1 MNLAQKIAFN
11 TGIQF
16 VGQLIVLAIGLLTL
30 RLTATY
36 LGVTTFGQL
45 SIVLSLTGL
54 VAIIADLGVTTT
66 LARELAKSP
75 ADADRL
81 GGDLLRFRLFSSLG
95 SVLLL
100 LVAIPFLPYTHE
112 TKVALLISLPA
123 MVFTVLGGFPG
134 AFFQTHLRQE
144 LSAAVNVLTR
154 SLGLVAILV
163 VRLFD
168 LGLYGLVGLL
178 VAVNGIGCLV
188 AFPFSR
194 SFWRINVSFNW
205 RRAKPLIRDSILI
218 GLVSVI
224 GLLHLRGDAIM
235 LSLLKPADD
244 VGIYAI
250 AYRFIDQ
257 AFLLPGLFV
266 ATMFPIITRAVHHDA
281 GKAQR
286 AINNTFQALVL
297 GAIAVTIMIYVL
309 SGPLVRLVAG
319 PEFGASATPLRIL
332 AFALLFMFVAPVFY
346 NVLIVIN
353 KQKHLILVGAAERCP
368 QRRPQSDPDPALQLQ
383 RCCERDCRFGGLRL
397 GRALLRR
404 STTLRISAREDVSAP
419 RPGSDRR
426 RSGRRGAVAPRVA
439 VAFGCSGRAH
449 VLCGRLRV
457 QSRDTSR
464 YENGPRAPRC
474 LTSTRDPL
482 VRTEDLACQPG
493 RPDGLNRLELWPSKT
508 SRFEVM
514 VSAVGPMTP
523 DEAARRRCRSGSGG
537 GCGLARRRAVWGG
550 ASCVAG
556 ACGRAGGRRDG
567 AVREVRGA
575 NRGGGGVR
583 LGARRRK
590 PEPLRGSRT
599 SKVQ

>member
-11 TGIQF
+11 TGIQL
-16 VGQLIVLAIGLLTL
+16 VGQIVVLVIGLVTL

-54 VAIIADLGVTTT
+54 VAIVADLGVTTT
-66 LARELAKSP
+66 LARELSKSP
-75 ADADRL
+75 ADADQL
-81 GGDLLRFRLFSSLG
+81 GGDLLRFRLFSSLA

-100 LVAIPFLPYTHE
+100 LVAIPFLPYTFE

-123 MVFTVLGGFPG
+123 LVFTVLGGFPG

-144 LSAAVNVLTR
+144 LNAAVNVLTR

-163 VRLFD
+163 VLLFD

-188 AFPFSR
+188 AFRFSR
-194 SFWRINVSFNW
+194 NFWRINLNFDW

-218 GLVSVI
+218 GLVSMI

-235 LSLLKPADD
+235 LSLLKPAAD

-257 AFLLPGLFV
+257 AFVLPGLFV
-266 ATMFPIITRAVHHDA
+266 ATMFPIITRAVHQDA
-281 GKAQR
+281 QRAQR

-319 PEFGASATPLRIL
+319 PEFEASATPLRLL

-353 KQKHLILVGAAERCP
+353 KQKHLILVGVLSIALNVGLNLILIPHYSYNGAASATIVSEAFVLVGLYFIARRHYEFQLERTFLVRVLGATVAAAGVVALLSSESPWLSVVAAE
-368 QRRPQSDPDPALQLQ
+368 
-383 RCCERDCRFGGLRL
+383 
-397 GRALLRR
+397 
-404 STTLRISAREDVSAP
+404 
-419 RPGSDRR
+419 
-426 RSGRRGAVAPRVA
+426 
-439 VAFGCSGRAH
+439 
-449 VLCGRLRV
+449 
-457 QSRDTSR
+457 
-464 YENGPRAPRC
+464 
-474 LTSTRDPL
+474 LT
-482 VRTEDLACQPG
+482 
-493 RPDGLNRLELWPSKT
+493 
-508 SRFEVM
+508 F
-514 VSAVGPMTP
+514 
-523 DEAARRRCRSGSGG
+523 
-537 GCGLARRRAVWGG
+537 GLAAYAFKAVTLADMKMVLERRV
-550 ASCVAG
+550 
-556 ACGRAGGRRDG
+556 
-567 AVREVRGA
+567 
-575 NRGGGGVR
+575 
-583 LGARRRK
+583 
-590 PEPLRGSRT
+590 T
-599 SKVQ
+599 

>member
-1 MNLAQKIAFN
+1 MVRSSCSRSVCSRCGSPPRTWAS
-11 TGIQF
+11 
-16 VGQLIVLAIGLLTL
+16 
-30 RLTATY
+30 
-36 LGVTTFGQL
+36 TTFGQL

-75 ADADRL
+75 GEADRL
-81 GGDLLRFRLFSSLG
+81 GGDLLRFRLVSSLA

-112 TKVALLISLPA
+112 TKLALLISLPA
-123 MVFTVLGGFPG
+123 MVFTILGGFPG

-188 AFPFSR
+188 AFAFSR

-205 RRAKPLIRDSILI
+205 SRAKPLIRDAILI
-218 GLVSVI
+218 GLVSMI

-266 ATMFPIITRAVHHDA
+266 ATMFPIITRAVHQMR

-319 PEFGASATPLRIL
+319 PEFEASATPLRIL

-353 KQKHLILVGAAERCP
+353 KQKHLIVVGAASVALNVGLNLILIPRYSYNGAASATVASEAFVLVGLYFVARRHYEFRLERTFLL
-368 QRRPQSDPDPALQLQ
+368 RAL
-383 RCCERDCRFGGLRL
+383 GATAAAAGVV
-397 GRALLRR
+397 ALLRSESPWLAVVAASSR
-404 STTLRISAREDVSAP
+404 LALP
-419 RPGSDRR
+419 RT
-426 RSGRRGAVAPRVA
+426 
-439 VAFGCSGRAH
+439 H
-449 VLCGRLRV
+449 
-457 QSRDTSR
+457 SR
-464 YENGPRAPRC
+464 P
-474 LTSTRDPL
+474 
-482 VRTEDLACQPG
+482 
-493 RPDGLNRLELWPSKT
+493 
-508 SRFEVM
+508 
-514 VSAVGPMTP
+514 
-523 DEAARRRCRSGSGG
+523 
-537 GCGLARRRAVWGG
+537 
-550 ASCVAG
+550 
-556 ACGRAGGRRDG
+556 
-567 AVREVRGA
+567 
-575 NRGGGGVR
+575 
-583 LGARRRK
+583 
-590 PEPLRGSRT
+590 
-599 SKVQ
+599 

>member
-1 MNLAQKIAFN
+1 MNLAQKVAFN
-11 TGIQF
+11 TGIQL
-16 VGQLIVLAIGLLTL
+16 VGQVIVLAIGLLTL

-36 LGVTTFGQL
+36 LGVETFGQL

-75 ADADRL
+75 GEADRL
-81 GGDLLRFRLFSSLG
+81 GGDLLRFRLVSSLG

-100 LVAIPFLPYTHE
+100 LVAIPFLPYTQE

-123 MVFTVLGGFPG
+123 MVFTVLGGFPS

-154 SLGLVAILV
+154 SLGLMAILV

-188 AFPFSR
+188 AFAFSR

-205 RRAKPLIRDSILI
+205 SRAKPLIRDSILI

-250 AYRFIDQ
+250 AFRFIDQ
-257 AFLLPGLFV
+257 AFLLAGLFV
-266 ATMFPIITRAVHHDA
+266 ATVFPIITRAVHHNA

-297 GAIAVTIMIYVL
+297 GAVAVTIMIYVL
-309 SGPLVRLVAG
+309 AGPLVRLVAG
-319 PEFGASATPLRIL
+319 PEFGASETPLRIL

-346 NVLIVIN
+346 NVLIAIN
-353 KQKHLILVGAAERCP
+353 KQKHLIVVGAASVALNVGLNLILIPRYSYNGAASATVASEAFVLVGLYFVA
-368 QRRPQSDPDPALQLQ
+368 RRHYEFQLEKTFLLRAL
-383 RCCERDCRFGGLRL
+383 GATAAAAGVV
-397 GRALLRR
+397 ALLRR
-404 STTLRISAREDVSAP
+404 ESPWLAVVLGELTFCAAAYAFKAVTRADV
-419 RPGSDRR
+419 RM
-426 RSGRRGAVAPRVA
+426 
-439 VAFGCSGRAH
+439 
-449 VLCGRLRV
+449 VL
-457 QSRDTSR
+457 
-464 YENGPRAPRC
+464 E
-474 LTSTRDPL
+474 
-482 VRTEDLACQPG
+482 
-493 RPDGLNRLELWPSKT
+493 
-508 SRFEVM
+508 
-514 VSAVGPMTP
+514 
-523 DEAARRRCRSGSGG
+523 
-537 GCGLARRRAVWGG
+537 RRAV
-550 ASCVAG
+550 
-556 ACGRAGGRRDG
+556 
-567 AVREVRGA
+567 
-575 NRGGGGVR
+575 
-583 LGARRRK
+583 
-590 PEPLRGSRT
+590 
-599 SKVQ
+599 